1 MTWDEAN
8 NFAWND
14 LSNFKWEDIE
24 LDKYEILAKAE
35 NGSVIL
41 PPDIREQLLSLC
53 TEIPEL
59 HEKKASKSSMKTIAD
74 FLSVV
79 SLLLDI
85 AKKANDLGLGI
96 ILKQLMDSLS
106 SYLR

>member
-1 MTWDEAN
+1 MTWDEAK
-8 NFAWND
+8 NFTWND

-35 NGSVIL
+35 NGSVVL

-59 HEKKASKSSMKTIAD
+59 HEKK
-74 FLSVV
+74 
-79 SLLLDI
+79 LLNQVWRPFPI
-85 AKKANDLGLGI
+85 FSQWYHCFWI
-96 ILKQLMDSLS
+96 
-106 SYLR
+106 